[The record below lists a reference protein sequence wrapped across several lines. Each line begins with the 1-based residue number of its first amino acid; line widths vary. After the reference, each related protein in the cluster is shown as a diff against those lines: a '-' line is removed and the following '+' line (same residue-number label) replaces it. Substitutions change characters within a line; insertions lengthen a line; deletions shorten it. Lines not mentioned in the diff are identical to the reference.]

1 MQLCETTLRTGKLT
15 FHTETFRLVKAPRK
29 AVTSPAVD
37 QNARQDE
44 GDEVEMR
51 FQLANRSDQLITLAS
66 LTVTELGQVVLVE
79 DRVSISGPMHF
90 STRPSTRRG
99 SLGRVQFAWAENGE
113 GSTDKGD
120 LLDGETLET
129 VEPSMLRSFLLR
141 LQCTQHQELLFTQD
155 LVLDG
160 KTLQSEGFDVSEF
173 GDGPGD
179 HRFGRECLLR
189 KVAHVFVITIDVL
202 AEDGQRARLYSDW
215 IYALLPEIQKGGE
228 THALSGPSDFEIDRP
243 QPVRKDRIGS
253 RLRESFALPP
263 DELTRQLVD
272 CFVELRS
279 AEPRTRSNLVEVLH
293 TVAKEH
299 PRLWELMDKE
309 IAKLATVDD
318 GVLNRK
324 AKLLEQQLTEPS
336 GKEETSPFFDI
347 RRAAPELKRN
357 RGSEP

>member
-1 MQLCETTLRTGKLT
+1 
-15 FHTETFRLVKAPRK
+15 
-29 AVTSPAVD
+29 
-37 QNARQDE
+37 
-44 GDEVEMR
+44 
-51 FQLANRSDQLITLAS
+51 
-66 LTVTELGQVVLVE
+66 
-79 DRVSISGPMHF
+79 
-90 STRPSTRRG
+90 
-99 SLGRVQFAWAENGE
+99 
-113 GSTDKGD
+113 
-120 LLDGETLET
+120 
-129 VEPSMLRSFLLR
+129 
-141 LQCTQHQELLFTQD
+141 
-155 LVLDG
+155 
-160 KTLQSEGFDVSEF
+160 
-173 GDGPGD
+173 
-179 HRFGRECLLR
+179 LR